1 MPVYVYEHAKLL
13 AAHNK
18 QKYAKKF
25 ASISWIF
32 GSGDFY
38 AFGKI
43 QNNIDF

>member
-18 QKYAKKF
+18 QKYGKKI
-25 ASISWIF
+25 ASINWIF
-32 GSGDFY
+32 ISDFY